1 MLNKRKKAR
10 KWAKHCTEIQNALN
24 QNNWERF
31 GWYVSRGEMVY
42 DWRIYIDKGKGLI
55 LKYDQI

>member
-1 MLNKRKKAR
+1 MLNRRKKAR
-10 KWAKHCTEIQNALN
+10 KWARHCIEMQNALN

-55 LKYDQI
+55 LKYDQL